1 MYVAHVSEEIRRPN
15 NVDSVPRGDKIG
27 FVSNAIVTQSQL
39 NSIIAEQTGAIG
51 RKAVMEINTQP
62 VDKNLWVI

>member
-1 MYVAHVSEEIRRPN
+1 MAHVSEEIRRPN

-51 RKAVMEINTQP
+51 RKTVTHINTQP
-62 VDKNLWVI
+62 DD